1 MEKIPTSGLS
11 LSDSGMETIPI
22 ERTKLHKLVVGNA
35 RILVMAFILFA
46 VVVVMTTDIR
56 FITISSLRDLGLEFF
71 VLLFGSYGMYI
82 CCTDG
87 GTQRGYS
94 TDVYSTAVERF
105 QNYKDKIE
113 ENYLDRMDEY
123 CQYYCDEELKKAR
136 MQYLSLVCITYD
148 VYLEKY
154 AMLGK
159 VEIDKLDNLTS
170 SQKKA
175 IKKANKVRRI
185 KLTPE
190 RIMTQGKAVH
200 TRSPLAA
207 TPDAIKNMVMS
218 AKILKMSF
226 TTLCMALIAC
236 EILIEPSWA
245 VFAEVCLKIAGIII
259 NGAGGS
265 KDGYN
270 YIAVHTVNYMN
281 AQSTLMQRAIQY
293 ADANPTTQT
302 TSEISLVTTKI

>member
-1 MEKIPTSGLS
+1 MEKISTCGSS
-11 LSDSGMETIPI
+11 LPELGVDSIPV
-22 ERTKLHKLVVGNA
+22 ERTRLHKLVVGNA

-56 FITISSLRDLGLEFF
+56 FMTVSDARDLGLEFF

-94 TDVYSTAVERF
+94 TDVYKTAVDRF
-105 QNYKDKIE
+105 QSYKDKIE
-113 ENYLDRMDEY
+113 ESYLDRMDDF
-123 CQYYCDEELKKAR
+123 CQCYIEEELKKAR
-136 MQYLSLVCITYD
+136 MQYLALVCITYD
-148 VYLEKY
+148 VYLERY

-159 VEIDKLDNLTS
+159 VEIDKLNLTS

-218 AKILKMSF
+218 AKMVKMSF
-226 TTLCMALIAC
+226 TTICMALIAC

-259 NGAGGS
+259 NGAGGN

-293 ADANPTTQT
+293 ADANPTEKTI
-302 TSEISLVTTKI
+302 ENPV

>member
-1 MEKIPTSGLS
+1 MNNLDLEP
-11 LSDSGMETIPI
+11 MRI
-22 ERTKLHKLVVGNA
+22 ERTKLSKFVFSNA

-87 GTQRGYS
+87 GIQRGYS
-94 TDVYSTAVERF
+94 TDVYKTAVDRF
-105 QNYKDKIE
+105 QNYKDRVE
-113 ENYLDRMDEY
+113 DNYLDRMDEF
-123 CQYYCDEELKKAR
+123 CQHYIDEELKKAR
-136 MQYLSLVCITYD
+136 MQYLALVCITYED
-148 VYLEKY
+148 YLDKY
-154 AMLGK
+154 VMLGK
-159 VEIDKLDNLTS
+159 VEVDKLDLTS

-207 TPDAIKNMVMS
+207 TPFVIKNLVMS
-218 AKILKMSF
+218 AKIGKMSF
-226 TTLCMALIAC
+226 TTICMALIAC

-245 VFAEVCLKIAGIII
+245 VFAEVCLKLAGIII
-259 NGAGGS
+259 NGAGGN

-293 ADANPTTQT
+293 ADSNPTTQI
-302 TSEISLVTTKI
+302 TSEISLVTT